1 MAPSVSFSS
10 FFLIGGLSFFHEG
23 IDNIGDV
30 VYTVYS

>member
-10 FFLIGGLSFFHEG
+10 FLIGGLSFFHEG